1 MYEAMEILGYGTL
14 YNSREALRRNL
25 CTFVG
30 TMLTDK
36 YEARGPWPPRI
47 EQFESLWGEYR
58 AISGEVAYAFS
69 EEIIPLYPDAKI
81 ILTVRDDEE
90 KWFASSM
97 NTSWYNNSHL
107 FTRILYALDPNWVQ
121 IREYVGKMFKYFYR
135 GDFPAN
141 GIRMYREHNAM
152 VKRLGGDRVLVF
164 NTKDGW
170 GPLCEHLGKPV
181 PSVPFPH
188 VNKTAENR
196 HLFRT
201 MRLEGMRKLV
211 KRWMARGSLTALVFA
226 LIWWRRKRIASIL
239 QGTRAML
246 IG

>member
-1 MYEAMEILGYGTL
+1 MARQIAKRDQGLLDHGTKPRWCKQRTEPLEVLCLGLHRTGTTSMYEAMEILGYGTL

-170 GPLCEHLGKPV
+170 GPLRP
-181 PSVPFPH
+181 
-188 VNKTAENR
+188 
-196 HLFRT
+196 
-201 MRLEGMRKLV
+201 
-211 KRWMARGSLTALVFA
+211 
-226 LIWWRRKRIASIL
+226 RIAISFVP
-239 QGTRAML
+239 
-246 IG
+246 